1 MRARRVAGAGMKET
15 QKKQLAVGAGLAL
28 LLLAWRRLPEGRV
41 TDEDG
46 FSAEFEAK
54 TFDTAT
60 EAAIDRLAL
69 AMLRIRQLMGADP
82 NTGAT
87 KNPAPADRK
96 YIEET
101 LALARDLSKRTDGA
115 VASPVTE
122 EDRYALAKELPGDAM
137 ALVNQELYGLLG
149 VDPNGENV
157 ATKALTPATEQRAR
171 QLIAR
176 WRPYSEDA
184 VKLLFYQLDDA
195 KALGEEA

>member
-1 MRARRVAGAGMKET
+1 MRDQ
-15 QKKQLAVGAGLAL
+15 QKKQVALAAAVAV
-28 LLLAWRRLPEGRV
+28 LLLAWRRLPTGKV
-41 TDEDG
+41 TDADG
-46 FSAEFEAK
+46 FSAVFEKK
-54 TFDTAT
+54 TFDSAT

-82 NTGAT
+82 NTLAS
-87 KNPAPADRK
+87 KNPSPADRK

-101 LALARDLSKRTDGA
+101 ITLAKDLSQRTGGL
-115 VASPVTE
+115 VALPVTE
-122 EDRYALAKELPGDAM
+122 EGRYALAKTLPGDAM
-137 ALVNQELYGLLG
+137 AAVNAELYALLG

-157 ATKALTPATEQRAR
+157 PTKPLTPQTEQRAR